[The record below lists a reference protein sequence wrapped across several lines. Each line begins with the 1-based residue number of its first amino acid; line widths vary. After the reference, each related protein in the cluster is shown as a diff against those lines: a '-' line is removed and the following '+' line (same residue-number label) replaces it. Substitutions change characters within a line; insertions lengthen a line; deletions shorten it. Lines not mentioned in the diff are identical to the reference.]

1 MNYLDII
8 SALLLAWFAFNGY
21 RKGLI
26 VEVASLAALILG
38 VYAALYFSDITADFL
53 VEYFSMSTKYL
64 SIIAFILTFLMV
76 VITVVFVGRIVE
88 KFVDLLLLGFLNKL
102 TGAVFGLLKGALII
116 SLLIWVFNYFDPDQK
131 LITQQTRT
139 ETMLFK
145 HIEQI
150 APAIY
155 NRIEFLHDIEIKDPF
170 STDQDP
176 LI

>member
-8 SALLLAWFAFNGY
+8 SALLLAWFAFNGF

-38 VYAALYFSDITADFL
+38 VYAALYFSDVTADFL
-53 VEYFSMSTKYL
+53 VEYFSMSTNYL
-64 SIIAFILTFLMV
+64 SIISFILTFLLV

-102 TGAVFGLLKGALII
+102 TGSVFGLLKGALII
-116 SLLIWVFNYFDPDQK
+116 SLLIWIFNYFDPDQK
-131 LITQQTRT
+131 LITQETRS
-139 ETMLFK
+139 ETLLFK

-150 APAIY
+150 APSIY
-155 NRIEFLHDIEIKDPF
+155 NRMDFLHDIEIKDPF
-170 STDQDP
+170 SEEENP